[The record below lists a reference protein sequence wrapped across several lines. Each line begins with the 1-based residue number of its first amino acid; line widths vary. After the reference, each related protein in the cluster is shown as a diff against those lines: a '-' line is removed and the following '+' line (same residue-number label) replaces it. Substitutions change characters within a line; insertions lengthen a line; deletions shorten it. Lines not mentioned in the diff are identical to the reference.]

1 MNQDETLK
9 DSVKTVEDGYRV
21 SRKASQILAETKKT
35 LDKSTKKI
43 YGL

>member
-9 DSVKTVEDGYRV
+9 DSIKTVEDAYRV

-35 LDKSTKKI
+35 LDKYTKKI
-43 YGL
+43 Y